1 MSAPVE
7 FKREFVL
14 RTGLDAFH
22 GGLDLVQEGLG
33 FGECIRVRGDF
44 FESGVEEDF
53 ELGLQGEDGVVCW
66 VFVLVLVRVLVLVL
80 TGRERVWFRAAGWVE
95 GGYC

>member
-44 FESGVEEDF
+44 FEGGVEEDF

>member
-44 FESGVEEDF
+44 FEGGVEEDF
-53 ELGLQGEDGVVCW
+53 ELGLQGEDGVVVCW
-66 VFVLVLVRVLVLVL
+66 VLVWVLLAV
-80 TGRERVWFRAAGWVE
+80 GREGRWL
-95 GGYC
+95 

>member
-22 GGLDLVQEGLG
+22 GGLDLVQEGFG
-33 FGECIRVRGDF
+33 FGECGGVGGDF
-44 FESGVEEDF
+44 FEGGVEEDF
-53 ELGLQGEDGVVCW
+53 ELGLQGEDGVVVCW
-66 VFVLVLVRVLVLVL
+66 VLVWVLLAV
-80 TGRERVWFRAAGWVE
+80 GREGRWL
-95 GGYC
+95 